1 MSSVSGIRLPGLAT
15 GMDTETM
22 VKEMLTGEQNKID
35 KAKQKEQ
42 TLKWQQEIYREV
54 INDVKGFNDKYF
66 SFTSK
71 DSILISSAWNTLA
84 VNSSNPNVITATGSA
99 GANQVDYKFDVI
111 NLAQPPRAESSTSL
125 NGKTIK
131 KDSNLKDLGLSG
143 ETTFIFRYGDEDN
156 EVSKPIT
163 IRTENTYKKE
173 IVPIQQVDADGKPMV
188 DADGKPVYVQK
199 VDVDGKPMVDAD
211 GNPIYETKEIDVLDQ
226 PADTIETLVKKINN
240 STSGE
245 VKASYSEMTGKFT
258 IESSKTGS
266 DSSLKIVSQNGKDES
281 EALDFLG
288 FNAKG
293 FTGTNSEVL
302 VTSGSFSK
310 TLEEQSNSFTIDGI
324 KYNVHAEGTS
334 ELTSKQDVQPVVDKM
349 KAFVEDYNKIMDKV
363 YDTLIQKPNREYPPL
378 TESQKKDMD
387 EDEIKKWE
395 EKAKKGLLRN
405 DSDMRKFM
413 DDMQKSIFGDNM
425 QILNEMGL
433 KSHENYN
440 KRGQIS
446 LDETKFIKA
455 LENNSDKVYD
465 MLAKGS
471 SSVMENMKST
481 IGKYVGNSSSIFAKK
496 AGLDKTAS
504 ATNNFYS
511 EQLKKQADAIK
522 ELQRKM
528 NNKENDL
535 YKKFGLLESNMNKF
549 NSQMNYFAQM

>member
-22 VKEMLTGEQNKID
+22 VKQMLTGEQNKID

-71 DSILISSAWNTLA
+71 DSILVSSAWNTLT
-84 VNSSNPNVITATGSA
+84 VSSSNSNVMTATGTP
-99 GANQVDYKFDVI
+99 GANHVDYKFDVKK
-111 NLAQPPRAESSTSL
+111 LAQPPRAESSKAT
-125 NGKTIK
+125 NKTN
-131 KDSNLKDLGLSG
+131 SLKDLGLSG
-143 ETTFIFRYGDEDN
+143 ETTFVIRYGDGEN

-163 IRTENTYKKE
+163 IRAENTYKKE
-173 IVPIQQVDADGKPMV
+173 TVPIQKVDADGKPMV
-188 DADGKPVYVQK
+188 DADGKPV
-199 VDVDGKPMVDAD
+199 
-211 GNPIYETKEIDVLDQ
+211 YETKEIDVLDQ

-266 DSSLKIVSQNGKDES
+266 NSSLKIVSEDGKTES
-281 EALDFLG
+281 GSLDFLG
-288 FNAKG
+288 FGGKTFIGA
-293 FTGTNSEVL
+293 NSQVV
-302 VTSGSFSK
+302 VTSKDGSFTK

-324 KYNVHAEGTS
+324 KYNVHSTGTS

-349 KAFVEDYNKIMDKV
+349 KAFVEDYNKIMEKM
-363 YDTLIQKPNREYPPL
+363 YDTLIQKPNRDYPPL
-378 TESQKKDMD
+378 TEAQKEDMD

-395 EKAKKGLLRN
+395 EKAREGLLRN

-413 DDMQKSIFGDNM
+413 DDMQRAIFGDNM
-425 QILNEMGL
+425 PILNEMGL
-433 KSHENYN
+433 TSHENYN

-465 MLAKGS
+465 MFSKGS
-471 SSVMENMKST
+471 SSVMENMKGT

-504 ATNNFYS
+504 AANNFYS
-511 EQLKKQADAIK
+511 EQLKKQAQAIK
-522 ELQRKM
+522 DLQRKM
-528 NNKENDL
+528 NDKENDL

>member
-22 VKEMLTGEQNKID
+22 VKQMLTGEQNKID

-71 DSILISSAWNTLA
+71 DSILVSSAWNTLT
-84 VNSSNPNVITATGSA
+84 VSSSNSNVMTATGMP
-99 GANQVDYKFDVI
+99 GANHVDYKFDVKK
-111 NLAQPPRAESSTSL
+111 LAQPPRAESSKAT
-125 NGKTIK
+125 NKTN
-131 KDSNLKDLGLSG
+131 SLKDLGLSG
-143 ETTFIFRYGDEDN
+143 ETTFVIRYGDGEN

-163 IRTENTYKKE
+163 IRTEAITEQVPKK
-173 IVPIQQVDADGKPMV
+173 DK
-188 DADGKPVYVQK
+188 
-199 VDVDGKPMVDAD
+199 D
-211 GNPIYETKEIDVLDQ
+211 GNVIPGEFETVTKE

-258 IESSKTGS
+258 IESSKAGS
-266 DSSLKIVSQNGKDES
+266 NSSLKIVSEDGKTES
-281 EALDFLG
+281 GSLDFLG
-288 FNAKG
+288 FSG
-293 FTGTNSEVL
+293 RTFTGTNSQVV
-302 VTSGSFSK
+302 VTSKDGSFTK

-324 KYNVHAEGTS
+324 KYNVHSTGTS

-349 KAFVEDYNKIMDKV
+349 KAFVEDYNKIMEKM
-363 YDTLIQKPNREYPPL
+363 YDTLIQKPNRDYPPL
-378 TESQKKDMD
+378 TEAQKEDMD

-395 EKAKKGLLRN
+395 EKAREGLLRN

-433 KSHENYN
+433 TSHENYN

-465 MLAKGS
+465 MFAKGN

-496 AGLDKTAS
+496 AGLDKTSS
-504 ATNNFYS
+504 AANNFYS
-511 EQLKKQADAIK
+511 EQLKKQAEAIK

-528 NNKENDL
+528 NDKENDL

>member
-42 TLKWQQEIYREV
+42 TIKWQQEIYREV

-71 DSILISSAWNTLA
+71 DSILSSNAWNTLT
-84 VNSSNPNVITATGSA
+84 VNSSNSNVITATGTA
-99 GANQVDYKFDVI
+99 GANKVDYKFEVKK
-111 NLAQPPRAESSTSL
+111 LAQPPIAESSKAT
-125 NGKTIK
+125 NKTN
-131 KDSNLKDLGLSG
+131 SLKDLGLSG
-143 ETTFIFRYGDEDN
+143 ETTFVIRYGDGEN

-173 IVPIQQVDADGKPMV
+173 IVPKQQVDADGKPLV

-199 VDVDGKPMVDAD
+199 VDAD
-211 GNPIYETKEIDVLDQ
+211 GNPMVDTDGKPVYETEEIDVLDQ

-266 DSSLKIVSQNGKDES
+266 NSSLKIVSEDGTTES
-281 EALDFLG
+281 GSLDFLG
-288 FNAKG
+288 FGRKT
-293 FTGTNSEVL
+293 FTGANSEVV
-302 VTSGSFSK
+302 VTSKDGSFTK

-334 ELTSKQDVQPVVDKM
+334 ELNSKQDVQPVVDKM
-349 KAFVEDYNKIMDKV
+349 KAFVEDYNKIMEKI
-363 YDTLIQKPNREYPPL
+363 YDTLIQKPNRGYPPL

-395 EKAKKGLLRN
+395 EKSKEGLLRN

-446 LDETKFIKA
+446 LDEGKFIKA
-455 LENNSDKVYD
+455 LENNSEKVYD
-465 MLAKGS
+465 IFAKGS

-496 AGLDKTAS
+496 AGLEKTAS

-511 EQLKKQADAIK
+511 EQLKKYAESIK

-528 NNKENDL
+528 NDKENDL
-535 YKKFGLLESNMNKF
+535 YKKFGALESNMNKF

>member
-22 VKEMLTGEQNKID
+22 VKQMLTGEQNKID

-71 DSILISSAWNTLA
+71 DSILVSSAWNTLT
-84 VNSSNPNVITATGSA
+84 VSSSNSNVMTATGTP
-99 GANQVDYKFDVI
+99 GANHVDYKFDVKK
-111 NLAQPPRAESSTSL
+111 LAQPPRAESSKAT
-125 NGKTIK
+125 NKTN
-131 KDSNLKDLGLSG
+131 SLKDLGLSG
-143 ETTFIFRYGDEDN
+143 ETTFVIRYGDGEN

-173 IVPIQQVDADGKPMV
+173 TVPIQKVDVDGKPMV

-211 GNPIYETKEIDVLDQ
+211 GKPVYETKEIDVLDQ

-266 DSSLKIVSQNGKDES
+266 NSSLKIVSEDGKTES
-281 EALDFLG
+281 GSLDFLG
-288 FNAKG
+288 FGGKTFIGA
-293 FTGTNSEVL
+293 NSQVV
-302 VTSGSFSK
+302 VTSKDGSFTK

-324 KYNVHAEGTS
+324 KYNVHSTGTS

-349 KAFVEDYNKIMDKV
+349 KAFVEDYNKIMEKM
-363 YDTLIQKPNREYPPL
+363 YDTLIQKPNRDYPPL
-378 TESQKKDMD
+378 TEAQKEDMD

-395 EKAKKGLLRN
+395 EKAREGLLRN

-413 DDMQKSIFGDNM
+413 DDMQRAIFGDNM
-425 QILNEMGL
+425 PILNEMGL
-433 KSHENYN
+433 TSHENYN

-465 MLAKGS
+465 MFSKGS
-471 SSVMENMKST
+471 SSVMENMKGT

-504 ATNNFYS
+504 AANNFYS
-511 EQLKKQADAIK
+511 EQLKKQAQAIK
-522 ELQRKM
+522 DLQRKM
-528 NNKENDL
+528 NDKENDL

>member
-99 GANQVDYKFDVI
+99 GANQVDYKFDVKK
-111 NLAQPPRAESSTSL
+111 LAQPPRAESSTSL
-125 NGKTIK
+125 SGKTIK

-143 ETTFIFRYGDEDN
+143 ENTFVIRYGDGEN

-188 DADGKPVYVQK
+188 DADGKPIYVQK

-211 GNPIYETKEIDVLDQ
+211 GNPVYDTKEIDVLDQ

-258 IESSKTGS
+258 IESLKTGS
-266 DSSLKIVSQNGKDES
+266 DSSLKIVSQDGTTES
-281 EALDFLG
+281 GALDFIG
-288 FNAKG
+288 FKAKN

-363 YDTLIQKPNREYPPL
+363 YDTLIQKTNREYPPL

>member
-84 VNSSNPNVITATGSA
+84 VNSSNSNVITATGSA
-99 GANQVDYKFDVI
+99 GANAVNYKFEVSK
-111 NLAQPPRAESSTSL
+111 LATSGKASSTTAKG
-125 NGKTIK
+125 GKIEK
-131 KDSNLKDLGLSG
+131 NSELKDLGLG
-143 ETTFIFRYGDEDN
+143 AGTTEFSIRYGDKDN
-156 EVSKPIT
+156 EVSSKIT
-163 IRTENTYKKE
+163 IRTEDKY
-173 IVPIQQVDADGKPMV
+173 
-188 DADGKPVYVQK
+188 K
-199 VDVDGKPMVDAD
+199 VDEKGNFVYEKDKD
-211 GNPIYETKEIDVLDQ
+211 GNNKLDESGQPIKIVEE
-226 PADTIETLVKKINN
+226 PADTIDTLIKKINN
-240 STSGE
+240 ASDGNI
-245 VKASYSEMTGKFT
+245 KASYSEMTGAFT
-258 IESSKTGS
+258 IESTKTGS
-266 DSSLKIVSQNGKDES
+266 NNGFTIVGSDGKTSSD
-281 EALDFLG
+281 ALDFLELSG
-288 FNAKG
+288 KDATSGKFL
-293 FTGTNSEVL
+293 GTDSEVKVSSL
-302 VTSGSFSK
+302 DDKFSK
-310 TLEEQSNSFTIDGI
+310 KLVNSGNSFAIDGI
-324 KYNVHAEGTS
+324 TYNLQGITQAGETVEI
-334 ELTSKQDVQPVVDKM
+334 TSKQDVQPVVDKM

-446 LDETKFIKA
+446 LDEAKFIKA

>member
-84 VNSSNPNVITATGSA
+84 VNSSNSNVITATGSA
-99 GANQVDYKFDVI
+99 GANAVNYKFEVSK
-111 NLAQPPRAESSTSL
+111 LATSGKASSTTAKG
-125 NGKTIK
+125 GKIEK
-131 KDSNLKDLGLSG
+131 NSELKDLGLG
-143 ETTFIFRYGDEDN
+143 AGTTEFSIRYGDKDN
-156 EVSKPIT
+156 EVSSKIS
-163 IRTENTYKKE
+163 IRTEDKY
-173 IVPIQQVDADGKPMV
+173 
-188 DADGKPVYVQK
+188 K
-199 VDVDGKPMVDAD
+199 VDEKGNFVYEKDKD
-211 GNPIYETKEIDVLDQ
+211 GNNKLDESGQPIKIVEE
-226 PADTIETLVKKINN
+226 PADTIDTLIKKINN
-240 STSGE
+240 ASDGNI
-245 VKASYSEMTGKFT
+245 KASYSEMTGAFT
-258 IESSKTGS
+258 IESTKTGS
-266 DSSLKIVSQNGKDES
+266 NNGFTIVGSDGKTSSD
-281 EALDFLG
+281 ALDFLELSG
-288 FNAKG
+288 KDATSGKFL
-293 FTGTNSEVL
+293 GTDSEVKVSSL
-302 VTSGSFSK
+302 DDKFSK
-310 TLEEQSNSFTIDGI
+310 KLVNSGNSFAIDGI
-324 KYNVHAEGTS
+324 TYNLHGITQAGETVEI
-334 ELTSKQDVQPVVDKM
+334 TSKQDVQPVVDKM

>member
-22 VKEMLTGEQNKID
+22 VKQMLTGEQNKID

-71 DSILISSAWNTLA
+71 DSILVSSAWNTLT
-84 VNSSNPNVITATGSA
+84 VSSSNSNVMTATGTP
-99 GANQVDYKFDVI
+99 GANHVDYKFDVKK
-111 NLAQPPRAESSTSL
+111 LAQPPRAESSKAT
-125 NGKTIK
+125 NKTN
-131 KDSNLKDLGLSG
+131 SLKDLGLSG
-143 ETTFIFRYGDEDN
+143 ETTFVIRYGDGEN

-173 IVPIQQVDADGKPMV
+173 TVPIQKVDVDGKPMV
-188 DADGKPVYVQK
+188 DVDGKPVYVQK

-211 GNPIYETKEIDVLDQ
+211 GKPVYETKEIDVLDQ

-266 DSSLKIVSQNGKDES
+266 NSSLKIVSEDGKTES
-281 EALDFLG
+281 GSLDFLG
-288 FNAKG
+288 FGGKT
-293 FTGTNSEVL
+293 FIGTNSQVV
-302 VTSGSFSK
+302 VTSKDGSFTK

-324 KYNVHAEGTS
+324 KYNVHSTGTS

-349 KAFVEDYNKIMDKV
+349 KAFVEDYNKIMEKM
-363 YDTLIQKPNREYPPL
+363 YDNLIQKPNRDYPPL
-378 TESQKKDMD
+378 TEAQKEDMD

-395 EKAKKGLLRN
+395 EKAREGLLRN

-413 DDMQKSIFGDNM
+413 DDMQRAIFGDNM
-425 QILNEMGL
+425 PILNEMGL
-433 KSHENYN
+433 TSHENYN

-465 MLAKGS
+465 MFAKGS
-471 SSVMENMKST
+471 SSVMENMKGT

-504 ATNNFYS
+504 AANNFYS
-511 EQLKKQADAIK
+511 EQLKKQAQAIK

-528 NNKENDL
+528 NDKENDL

>member
-42 TLKWQQEIYREV
+42 TLKWQQEIYRDV

-84 VNSSNPNVITATGSA
+84 VNSSNPNVITATGTP
-99 GANQVDYKFDVI
+99 GANHVDYKFDVKK
-111 NLAQPPRAESSTSL
+111 LAQPPRAESSKATNGIEIDKNSSL
-125 NGKTIK
+125 EA
-131 KDSNLKDLGLSG
+131 LGLLSG
-143 ETTFIFRYGDEDN
+143 ETTFVIRYGDGEN

-163 IRTENTYKKE
+163 IRTKAVEEQVPKK
-173 IVPIQQVDADGKPMV
+173 DK
-188 DADGKPVYVQK
+188 
-199 VDVDGKPMVDAD
+199 D
-211 GNPIYETKEIDVLDQ
+211 GNVIPGEFETVTKE

-266 DSSLKIVSQNGKDES
+266 DSSLKIVSKDGTTES
-281 EALDFLG
+281 GALDFIG
-288 FNAKG
+288 FKAKS
-293 FTGTNSEVL
+293 FIGTNSEVL

-310 TLEEQSNSFTIDGI
+310 TLTEQSNSFTIDGI

-334 ELTSKQDVQPVVDKM
+334 ELTSKQEVQPVVDKM
-349 KAFVEDYNKIMDKV
+349 KAFVEDYNKIMEKV
-363 YDTLIQKPNREYPPL
+363 YDTLIQKPNREYLPL

>member
-22 VKEMLTGEQNKID
+22 VKEMLTGDQNKID

-42 TLKWQQEIYREV
+42 TIKWQQEIYREV
-54 INDVKGFNDKYF
+54 IKDVKGFNDKYF

-71 DSILISSAWNTLA
+71 DSILVSNAWNTLTI
-84 VNSSNPNVITATGSA
+84 NSSNSNVITATGTP
-99 GANQVDYKFDVI
+99 GANKVDYKFEVKK
-111 NLAQPPRAESSTSL
+111 LAQPPIAESSKAT
-125 NGKTIK
+125 NKTN
-131 KDSNLKDLGLSG
+131 SLKDLGLSG
-143 ETTFIFRYGDEDN
+143 ETTFVIRYGDGEN

-173 IVPIQQVDADGKPMV
+173 IVPKQQVDADGKPLV

-199 VDVDGKPMVDAD
+199 LDAD
-211 GNPIYETKEIDVLDQ
+211 GNPMVDTDGKPVYETEEIDVLDQ

-266 DSSLKIVSQNGKDES
+266 NSFLKIVSEDGTTES
-281 EALDFLG
+281 GSLDFLG
-288 FNAKG
+288 FGRKT
-293 FTGTNSEVL
+293 FTGTNSEVV
-302 VTSGSFSK
+302 VTSKDGSFTK

-334 ELTSKQDVQPVVDKM
+334 ELNSKQDVQPVVDKM
-349 KAFVEDYNKIMDKV
+349 KAFVEDYNKIMERV
-363 YDTLIQKPNREYPPL
+363 YDTLIQKPNRGYPPL

-395 EKAKKGLLRN
+395 EKSKEGLLRN

-446 LDETKFIKA
+446 LDESKFIKA

-465 MLAKGS
+465 IFAKGS

-496 AGLDKTAS
+496 AGLEKTAS

-511 EQLKKQADAIK
+511 EQLKKYAESIK

-528 NNKENDL
+528 NDKENDL

>member
-22 VKEMLTGEQNKID
+22 VKQMLTGEQNKID

-71 DSILISSAWNTLA
+71 DSILVSSAWNTLT
-84 VNSSNPNVITATGSA
+84 VSSSNSNVMTATGTP
-99 GANQVDYKFDVI
+99 GANHVDYKFDVKK
-111 NLAQPPRAESSTSL
+111 LAQPPRAESSKAT
-125 NGKTIK
+125 NKTN
-131 KDSNLKDLGLSG
+131 SLKDLGLSG
-143 ETTFIFRYGDEDN
+143 ETTFVIRYGDGEN

-173 IVPIQQVDADGKPMV
+173 TVPIQKVDVDGKPMV

-211 GNPIYETKEIDVLDQ
+211 GKPVYETKEIDVLDQ

-266 DSSLKIVSQNGKDES
+266 NSSLKIVSEDGKTES
-281 EALDFLG
+281 GSLDFLG
-288 FNAKG
+288 FGGKT
-293 FTGTNSEVL
+293 FTGANSQVV
-302 VTSGSFSK
+302 VTSKDGSFTK

-324 KYNVHAEGTS
+324 KYNVHSTGTS

-349 KAFVEDYNKIMDKV
+349 KAFVEDYNKIMEKM
-363 YDTLIQKPNREYPPL
+363 YDTLIQKPNRDYSPL
-378 TESQKKDMD
+378 TEAQKEDMD

-395 EKAKKGLLRN
+395 EKAREGLLRN

-413 DDMQKSIFGDNM
+413 DDMQRAIFGDNM
-425 QILNEMGL
+425 PILNEMGL
-433 KSHENYN
+433 TSHENYN

-465 MLAKGS
+465 MFAKGS
-471 SSVMENMKST
+471 SSVMENMKGT

-504 ATNNFYS
+504 AANNFYS
-511 EQLKKQADAIK
+511 EQLKKQAQAIK

-528 NNKENDL
+528 NDKENDL

>member
-54 INDVKGFNDKYF
+54 INDVKSFNDKYF

-71 DSILISSAWNTLA
+71 DSILISSAWNTLKI
-84 VNSSNPNVITATGSA
+84 NSSNSNVITATGTP
-99 GANQVDYKFDVI
+99 GANQVDYKFDVKK
-111 NLAQPPRAESSTSL
+111 LAQPPRAESSTSL

-143 ETTFIFRYGDEDN
+143 ETTFVIRYGDGEN
-156 EVSKPIT
+156 EVSKSIT
-163 IRTENTYKKE
+163 IRTKDTYKKE

-199 VDVDGKPMVDAD
+199 VDVDGNPMVDAD
-211 GNPIYETKEIDVLDQ
+211 GNPVYETKEIDVLDQ

-258 IESSKTGS
+258 IESPKTGS
-266 DSSLKIVSQNGKDES
+266 DSSLKIVSEDGTIES
-281 EALDFLG
+281 GSLDFLG
-288 FNAKG
+288 FGATS
-293 FTGTNSEVL
+293 FIGTNSEVL

-324 KYNVHAEGTS
+324 KYNVHAEGAS
-334 ELTSKQDVQPVVDKM
+334 ELTSKQDVQSVVDKM
-349 KAFVEDYNKIMDKV
+349 KAFVEDYNKIMEKV
-363 YDTLIQKPNREYPPL
+363 YDTLIQKPNRDYPPL

>member
-22 VKEMLTGEQNKID
+22 VKQMLTGEQNKID

-71 DSILISSAWNTLA
+71 DSILVSSAWNTLT
-84 VNSSNPNVITATGSA
+84 VSSSNSNVMTATGTP
-99 GANQVDYKFDVI
+99 GANHVDYKFDVKK
-111 NLAQPPRAESSTSL
+111 LAQPPRAESSKAT
-125 NGKTIK
+125 NKTN
-131 KDSNLKDLGLSG
+131 SLKDLGLSG
-143 ETTFIFRYGDEDN
+143 ETTFVIRYGDGEN

-163 IRTENTYKKE
+163 IRAENTYKKE
-173 IVPIQQVDADGKPMV
+173 TVPIQKVDADGKPMV

-211 GNPIYETKEIDVLDQ
+211 GKPVYETKEIDVLDQ

-266 DSSLKIVSQNGKDES
+266 NSSLKIVSEDGKTES
-281 EALDFLG
+281 GSLDFLG
-288 FNAKG
+288 FGGKTFIGA
-293 FTGTNSEVL
+293 NSQVV
-302 VTSGSFSK
+302 VTSKDGSFTK

-324 KYNVHAEGTS
+324 KYNVHSTGTS

-349 KAFVEDYNKIMDKV
+349 KAFVEDYNKIMEKM
-363 YDTLIQKPNREYPPL
+363 YDTLIQKPNRDYPPL
-378 TESQKKDMD
+378 TEAQKEDMD

-395 EKAKKGLLRN
+395 EKAREGLLRN

-413 DDMQKSIFGDNM
+413 DDMQRAIFGDNM
-425 QILNEMGL
+425 PILNEMGL
-433 KSHENYN
+433 TSHENYN

-465 MLAKGS
+465 MFSKGS
-471 SSVMENMKST
+471 SSVMENMKGT

-504 ATNNFYS
+504 AANNFYS
-511 EQLKKQADAIK
+511 EQLKKQAQAIK
-522 ELQRKM
+522 DLQRKM
-528 NNKENDL
+528 NDKENDL

>member
-71 DSILISSAWNTLA
+71 DSILISSAWNTLNI
-84 VNSSNPNVITATGSA
+84 NSSNSNVITATGSA
-99 GANQVDYKFDVI
+99 GANTVNYKFEVSK
-111 NLAQPPRAESSTSL
+111 LATSGKASSTTAKG
-125 NGKTIK
+125 GKIEK
-131 KDSNLKDLGLSG
+131 NSELKDLGLG
-143 ETTFIFRYGDEDN
+143 VGTTEFSIRYGDKDN
-156 EVSKPIT
+156 EVSSKIT
-163 IRTENTYKKE
+163 IRTEDKY
-173 IVPIQQVDADGKPMV
+173 
-188 DADGKPVYVQK
+188 K
-199 VDVDGKPMVDAD
+199 VDEKGNFVYEKDKD
-211 GNPIYETKEIDVLDQ
+211 GNNKLDESGQPIKIVEE
-226 PADTIETLVKKINN
+226 PADTIDTLIKKINN
-240 STSGE
+240 ASDGNI
-245 VKASYSEMTGKFT
+245 KASYSEMTGAFT
-258 IESSKTGS
+258 IESTKTGS
-266 DSSLKIVSQNGKDES
+266 NNGFTIVGSDGKTSSD
-281 EALDFLG
+281 ALDFLELSG
-288 FNAKG
+288 KDAKSG
-293 FTGTNSEVL
+293 KFLGTDSEVKVSSL
-302 VTSGSFSK
+302 DDKFSK
-310 TLEEQSNSFTIDGI
+310 ELVNSGNSFAIDGI
-324 KYNVHAEGTS
+324 TYNLHGITQAGETVEI
-334 ELTSKQDVQPVVDKM
+334 TSKQDVQPVVDKM

-446 LDETKFIKA
+446 LDETKFIKT

>member
-22 VKEMLTGEQNKID
+22 VKQMLTGEQNKID

-71 DSILISSAWNTLA
+71 DSILVSSAWNTLT
-84 VNSSNPNVITATGSA
+84 VSSSNSNVMTATGTP
-99 GANQVDYKFDVI
+99 GANHVDYKFDVKK
-111 NLAQPPRAESSTSL
+111 LAQPPRAESSKAT
-125 NGKTIK
+125 NKTN
-131 KDSNLKDLGLSG
+131 SLKDLGLSG
-143 ETTFIFRYGDEDN
+143 ETTFVIRYGDGEN

-163 IRTENTYKKE
+163 IRAENTYKKE
-173 IVPIQQVDADGKPMV
+173 TVPIQKVDADGKPMV

-211 GNPIYETKEIDVLDQ
+211 GKPVYETKEIDVLDQ

-266 DSSLKIVSQNGKDES
+266 NSSLKIVSEDGKTES
-281 EALDFLG
+281 GSLDFLG
-288 FNAKG
+288 FGGKTFIGA
-293 FTGTNSEVL
+293 NSQVV
-302 VTSGSFSK
+302 VTSKDGSFTK

-324 KYNVHAEGTS
+324 KYNVHSTGTS

-349 KAFVEDYNKIMDKV
+349 KAFVEDYNKIMEKM
-363 YDTLIQKPNREYPPL
+363 YDTLIQKTNRDYPPL
-378 TESQKKDMD
+378 TEAQKEDMD

-395 EKAKKGLLRN
+395 EKAREGLLRN

-413 DDMQKSIFGDNM
+413 DDMQRAIFGDNM
-425 QILNEMGL
+425 PILNEMGL
-433 KSHENYN
+433 TSHENYN

-465 MLAKGS
+465 MFSKGS
-471 SSVMENMKST
+471 SSVMENMKGT

-504 ATNNFYS
+504 AANNFYS
-511 EQLKKQADAIK
+511 EQLKKQAQAIK
-522 ELQRKM
+522 DLQRKM
-528 NNKENDL
+528 NDKENDL